1 MSTFVMDDFNKETEH
16 WELVKVNQGLFEIR
30 MNGQIVSSHSMKSV
44 AEENFN
50 EIKNHK
56 FKDPIV
62 PRLCHE
68 HVPMDEPRM
77 VLDGWKIRVCEIC
90 KCLYLL

>member
-68 HVPMDEPRM
+68 HVPNEMKLQLGEHK
-77 VLDGWKIRVCEIC
+77 VRVCAIC